1 MCRRMHHVILQ
12 LSLGEPSACAA
23 GSDSVDAVC
32 GVVERC
38 LRSGASAAPLRFA
51 DLGGIDEVATAM
63 HELVTLP
70 LTQPEVFARYGLK
83 PPRGVLLH
91 GPPGSGKTVLARCA
105 AHEAEATLMVRIIH
119 TTVQTRL

>member
-1 MCRRMHHVILQ
+1 MEAI
-12 LSLGEPSACAA
+12 
-23 GSDSVDAVC
+23 C
-32 GVVERC
+32 GIVERC

-51 DLGGIDEVATAM
+51 DLGGITEVAAAM

-70 LTQPEVFARYGLK
+70 LTQPDVFARYGLK

-105 AHEAEATLMVRIIH
+105 AHEAGATLMVRMLK
-119 TTVQTRL
+119 TVEQLHSASKKEFPPLAC